1 MAEPSGVGPVLLKGA
16 RTEAV
21 LAALRR
27 RNPEVRFTDRGSYI
41 RVLSPGKCALQR
53 IDVEEE
59 LGAPFRLPADLEPL
73 MPSFAGRFE
82 VSSDEAAWME
92 LPR

>member
-1 MAEPSGVGPVLLKGA
+1 VPEGGDVGPVLLKGA
-16 RTEAV
+16 QTEAV
-21 LAALRR
+21 LAALER
-27 RNPEVRFTDRGSYI
+27 RNPGVRFSDRGSYV
-41 RVLSPGKCALQR
+41 RVLASGRCALR
-53 IDVEEE
+53 RLDVEEE

-82 VSSDEAAWME
+82 VSSDEASWVD